1 MTCPEV
7 KAIYE
12 ETIRELTF
20 RNSDAITIPKN
31 VRENAYTLAIDIVI
45 ISTAREVYKNYGV
58 SPAEGFYGNATL
70 VMNDMCEIKIPVKMP
85 RQRLY
90 YGRVDEA
97 FLFWQSL
104 VDWTYFQAYF
114 SALGKDLIPI
124 GNALGISYAPA
135 PFCCSLPDRSW
146 IELPLREVYFN
157 CPNGTQYKIEVSWYK
172 ALQITDGCGNI
183 RDPRSKTTDGDK
195 DTGLPTGGSQPNV
208 AANPNNPFANLPL
221 PTTDAEQLGFSN
233 SKLPNLDNVDP
244 SNIPNPSDPFA
255 NGASICSLN
264 VAGDCSAFGQG
275 GYSLN
280 YSGIRVPK
288 GDSFTVDSRP
298 NDGTFTGGVILR
310 NLPSSP
316 IYGVKM
322 SPSGLFYNAETNQL
336 QNTFYSF
343 SQCQLTLTGQCVV
356 E

>member
-70 VMNDMCEIKIPVKMP
+70 VMHDMCEIKIPVKMP
-85 RQRLY
+85 KQRLY

-157 CPNGTQYKIEVSWYK
+157 CPNGTQYKIEISWYK
-172 ALQITDGCGNI
+172 ALQIMDGCGNI
-183 RDPRSKTTDGDK
+183 RDPSSKMADGDK
-195 DTGLPTGGSQPNV
+195 DSGLPLDGVQPNV
-208 AANPNNPFANLPL
+208 ASDRNNPFLNLPTPSTYEEQGGFANPKINGLDNVGSDNFPPGFGYFAKLVVVQRFPSVQNCRLVETTYYYLVNSADVLSVVATGAVENRCNQTFIVYNVTGSVSGTIDTGFTSQNGVVATIIRSANLPATEVRFL
-221 PTTDAEQLGFSN
+221 E
-233 SKLPNLDNVDP
+233 
-244 SNIPNPSDPFA
+244 
-255 NGASICSLN
+255 
-264 VAGDCSAFGQG
+264 
-275 GYSLN
+275 
-280 YSGIRVPK
+280 
-288 GDSFTVDSRP
+288 
-298 NDGTFTGGVILR
+298 
-310 NLPSSP
+310 
-316 IYGVKM
+316 
-322 SPSGLFYNAETNQL
+322 
-336 QNTFYSF
+336 
-343 SQCQLTLTGQCVV
+343 
-356 E
+356 